1 MPQFP
6 IIRINSNMLASASP
20 FVCGAKQFDIT
31 IVGKKLGPDDANDFI
46 FSARDFCGDL
56 ISRQRRPLP
65 QGTAAC
71 RGAVNANHGHDRQQT
86 RSPYSLL
93 REKSHLPSAMFIL
106 LAKWIGGPEVLAK
119 TVICRQRTIFPT
131 GDLMDEE
138 QF

>member
-1 MPQFP
+1 M
-6 IIRINSNMLASASP
+6 RINSNILASPGP

-31 IVGKKLGPDDANDFI
+31 IVGKKLGPDNANDPI
-46 FSARDFCGDL
+46 VSVVDFCGDL

-86 RSPYSLL
+86 RGQYSLL
-93 REKSHLPSAMFIL
+93 REKSHLPSALFIL
-106 LAKWIGGPEVLAK
+106 LAKWIGGPEVPVK
-119 TVICRQRTIFPT
+119 TVICRQRAIFPT